1 MSTEQEKELEPDLD
15 PMEDTDRIQ
24 RAIEKVVDEETAAL
38 PPLPLSGISDEP
50 EDEEPYSEEDGEPY
64 EAEDASLY
72 QPKNTSPYPSGKT
85 GRVSAG
91 NNPADTRVHT
101 WFFTFMCMNIPIVG
115 WIYLLYLAFSKK
127 RTERRNFARAYLFYK
142 LIFLLVSALILGILV
157 YIGLGYLDQ
166 LLAYMEML

>member
-50 EDEEPYSEEDGEPY
+50 EDEEPY
-64 EAEDASLY
+64 
-72 QPKNTSPYPSGKT
+72 SGKT